1 MLGDFVKRRR
11 LKRDGFA
18 LALGF
23 LPAAAARELTG
34 VVHAVSSAA
43 QTIADASL
51 ADHWQE
57 IAEEHRADT
66 VPSAEVTEFA
76 DVTAALAHR
85 RRWRSDRQG
94 DVRQVW
100 LPLDAVGTDLPS
112 LDTIP
117 GTHRKMRKLPCLTS
131 GDYDRDDVF
140 AAARGTAVT
149 PRLNPGTR

>member
-1 MLGDFVKRRR
+1 VLGDFVKRRR

-18 LALGF
+18 AGCGG
-23 LPAAAARELTG
+23 RELTG

-66 VPSAEVTEFA
+66 VPPAEVTEFA

-85 RRWRSDRQG
+85 R
-94 DVRQVW
+94 
-100 LPLDAVGTDLPS
+100 
-112 LDTIP
+112 
-117 GTHRKMRKLPCLTS
+117 
-131 GDYDRDDVF
+131 
-140 AAARGTAVT
+140 
-149 PRLNPGTR
+149 